1 MSNHH
6 QTSPL
11 EALQQNFA
19 IIDLSG
25 EIRVIDRQQV
35 SDIHQGQQDQSLSL
49 YKREAANLMMERFL
63 ENTPVR
69 SQPKDV
75 IKNFWTSPATLT
87 FRAIAFTPQATSS
100 TTLNFWVGPTT
111 KPVAGNWVIIRDFLL
126 NVVCAGDE
134 DTYAY
139 LIRYMAHMVQKPE
152 EKPGVMIALLGG
164 QGTGKGMYFRLLQSI
179 WPCTTLMVS
188 DIDQVIGR
196 FNSCLERNYIV
207 CMDEALFAG
216 DRKSMDRLK
225 SLITEPVLQIEQKH
239 QPARSIQSVHRVFA
253 ASNHAHFGNIENDD
267 RRFVFLKVSDN
278 HQQDT
283 VYFSSIAQAIN
294 DPSTIG
300 AILYY
305 LTKKDLKT
313 FNVRQKPNTALHVN
327 QKLKSLSGFDRFW
340 FEILMTGFLDGRQP
354 SHIPSYISN
363 GTSGQWT
370 GAIFVPSYKLAESY
384 RDFNK
389 SGQRH
394 QTVQVSEIVERVQ
407 RLCPSAKTGRHHYQ
421 ESSCHPTIQS
431 RGLNLPDLATAR
443 KDFEVFLGG
452 QIPWE

>member
-35 SDIHQGQQDQSLSL
+35 SDLHQGRNNHSLSL
-49 YKREAANLMMERFL
+49 YKKGDADLMMQRSL
-63 ENTPVR
+63 ESLPVK

-75 IKNFWTSPATLT
+75 IKNFWTSPTTLIYK
-87 FRAIAFTPQATSS
+87 AIAFTPEATSS

-139 LIRYMAHMVQKPE
+139 LIRFMAHMVQKPE

-179 WPCTTLMVS
+179 WPYTTLMVS
-188 DIDQVIGR
+188 DIEQVIGR

-267 RRFVFLKVSDN
+267 RRFVFLKVSDK

-294 DPSTIG
+294 DTYTIG
-300 AILYY
+300 ALLYY

-340 FEILMTGFLDGRQP
+340 FEVLTTGYLEGR
-354 SHIPSYISN
+354 N
-363 GTSGQWT
+363 TSTSLGFNDQSPQWVNPV
-370 GAIFVPSYKLAESY
+370 FVATLKLTDSY
-384 RDFNK
+384 RNFNK
-389 SGQRH
+389 SAERFQPI
-394 QTVQVSEIVERVQ
+394 QSADVVERIQQVC
-407 RLCPSAKTGRHHYQ
+407 RSAKLDRQICKISPYAPPSQRRG
-421 ESSCHPTIQS
+421 IQ
-431 RGLNLPDLATAR
+431 LPDLATAR
-443 KDFEVFLGG
+443 QDFEVFLGG